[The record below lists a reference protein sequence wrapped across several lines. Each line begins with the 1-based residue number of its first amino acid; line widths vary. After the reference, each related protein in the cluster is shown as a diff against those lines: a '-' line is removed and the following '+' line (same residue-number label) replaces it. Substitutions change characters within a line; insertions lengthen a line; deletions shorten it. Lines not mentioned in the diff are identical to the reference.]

1 MTRLVN
7 RAGVVVSVSSETA
20 TRLGP
25 DWSPE
30 GSTGPDASWTVKQ
43 MREYA
48 DAHDIDVD
56 GLTKKADVLAA
67 ISQ

>member
-7 RAGVVVSVSSETA
+7 RAGVVVSVSAETA

-25 DWSPE
+25 DWSSE
-30 GSTGPDASWTVKQ
+30 GSTGPDSSWTVKQ

-48 DAHDIDVD
+48 EVHDIDVD
-56 GLTKKADVLAA
+56 GLTKKAEVLSA